1 MLRSRFVLNAIYV
14 DTCVYIHV
22 STYICIHMC
31 VCMYTQS
38 YIFFKI
44 RHNKLGYYHLTDENK
59 QIKTVQLTE
68 GHEASKQ

>member
-1 MLRSRFVLNAIYV
+1 MYVYIYAYTCV
-14 DTCVYIHV
+14 CVYI
-22 STYICIHMC
+22 
-31 VCMYTQS
+31 YTQS